1 MEAIVGIDIG
11 TSNIKVIA
19 FSREGTPIY
28 SSIRRN
34 TVINNNKFYDFDGQY
49 IYNKILEMLRELVE
63 RKIKIVS
70 IGVSSLAETVFPI
83 SFKKEEHTRAIAWYD
98 TRTEEQKV
106 NFFRNFNEIDFFR
119 ITGLK
124 PKFSYTIHKL
134 QWYYKY
140 MPDLF
145 FHVKKWAPINSYI
158 VYRLTGNL
166 RMDYTLAGRTGGLNI
181 KKQKWSKKIF
191 KHLAF
196 SPVIFPKLVHSGVN
210 IGFIDKKNMEILG
223 IDYNVPVSLGGHDHI
238 CGSYAAIA
246 YRENVMLDSMG
257 TAENILS
264 IINPDQIH
272 MEAIYKKGIGMG
284 PYILPNKVYIYK
296 AFDYSGALI
305 NYVMRLFLNKREKD
319 FKEKDFINF
328 FNEAKIFT
336 NKEIPIKFYVAP
348 NENRHFNGLN
358 DINILN
364 IAPNSQRGEIFLAA
378 LHYIFK
384 KSKETIELLEKTIG
398 NNSKIIVIG
407 RNAKNKFV
415 IHEKAKILNRPLFID
430 KTGEIV
436 ALGAALLGGI
446 GAGVF
451 VNYEDAVKNL
461 NREEEEIN
469 P

>member
-28 SSIRRN
+28 LSIRRN

-83 SFKKEEHTRAIAWYD
+83 SFKKEEYTRAIAWYD

-106 NFFRNFNEIDFFR
+106 NFFRNFDEIDFFR

-124 PKFSYTIHKL
+124 SKFLYTIHKL

-145 FHVKKWAPINSYI
+145 FHTKKWAPVNSYI
-158 VYRLTGNL
+158 AYRLTGNL
-166 RMDYTLAGRTGGLNI
+166 RLDYTMAGRTGGLNI

-196 SPVIFPKLVHSGVN
+196 SPAVFPELVHSGTN
-210 IGFIDKKNMEILG
+210 IGFINKKNRGILG

-246 YRENVMLDSMG
+246 YQKNVILDSMG
-257 TAENILS
+257 TAENILT
-264 IINPDQIH
+264 IIEPSQIH
-272 MEAIYKKGIGMG
+272 LETIYKRGICMG
-284 PYILPNKVYIYK
+284 PHIIPNKAYIYK
-296 AFDYSGALI
+296 AFNYSGALI
-305 NYVMRLFLNKREKD
+305 NNVMRLFLNKQEKD
-319 FKEKDFINF
+319 FKEEDFINF

-336 NKEIPIKFYVAP
+336 NKEIPIKFYIAR
-348 NENRHFNGLN
+348 NEANHFNELN

-364 IAPNSQRGEIFLAA
+364 IASNSQRGEIFLAA

-384 KSKETIELLEKTIG
+384 KSKEIIELLEQTTG
-398 NNSKIIVIG
+398 NNSKIVVIG
-407 RNAKNKFV
+407 RNAKNKFMV
-415 IHEKAKILNRPLFID
+415 HEKAKILNRTLFIN
-430 KTGEIV
+430 KIGETV

-451 VNYEDAVKNL
+451 VNYENAVKNI